1 MKGILQ
7 KLGILRPDGSMSV
20 RMRRTLWFTAAAL
33 LQIAACNGVIL
44 SRVAQNRAAP
54 DAELALSG
62 REFRT
67 QSGLF
72 EDSGRFVRLRYQYIC
87 TSEETQLWYNG
98 LFHPWLDAG
107 KLAELGYRNLDA
119 PKEPPFPRY
128 PDKKVWV
135 VLELDGPAYAR
146 YVAHHEAFHARAA
159 AALAAEAE
167 PGEARNRALADLDE
181 AEKYLRKAREEESRL
196 VLIDAGMDAAA
207 LRRQYPNRTRYA
219 ILPGRVRLGISND
232 KDARGKI
239 TWRFDPKV
247 NLEPNTVFV
256 PLPFAETFAAIDRQ
270 NTKNVRL
277 QLAVGSRLDPW
288 VRDLRVE

>member
-7 KLGILRPDGSMSV
+7 KLGIIRPDGSMSV

-33 LQIAACNGVIL
+33 LLIAACNGVIL

-62 REFRT
+62 REVAS

-72 EDSGRFVRLRYQYIC
+72 EDSGRFVRLLHQYVC
-87 TSEETQLWYNG
+87 AADENQLWYNG

-146 YVAHHEAFHARAA
+146 YVAHYEAFHARAA
-159 AALAAEAE
+159 AALAAETE
-167 PGEARNRALADLDE
+167 PGEARNRALANFEE
-181 AEKYLRKAREEESRL
+181 AERYLRKAREEDSRL
-196 VLIDAGMDAAA
+196 VLIDAGLDAAA
-207 LRRQYPNRTRYA
+207 LRRHYPDRARYV
-219 ILPGRVRLGISND
+219 ILPGRVRLGISANRY
-232 KDARGKI
+232 AQGKI
-239 TWRFDPKV
+239 TWRFDPRV
-247 NLEPNTVFV
+247 TLEPNTVFV
-256 PLPFAETFAAIDRQ
+256 PLQFADAFAAIDR
-270 NTKNVRL
+270 NKAKNARL
-277 QLAVGSRLDPW
+277 LLAVGARLEPW
-288 VRDLRVE
+288 IKDLRIE